1 MVKLISMKIVNL
13 EKNFFKIFLFIFFF
27 TGSYYS
33 LQTGISIDEWQEQR
47 NWEYNVALFKH
58 IISGKNLDP
67 EFINYPDK
75 YYGVGFQIVSQPI
88 QFLLSEIIL
97 KLQNINFFGA
107 HLIAKHF
114 VVFLTFFLSG
124 IFVYL
129 IFKKIIKNSY
139 FCITAAIL
147 YFLYPYLLGH
157 GLFNPKDIPF
167 LCFWIICTYI
177 SLNIFTDLLDNK
189 DLKYSKVLI
198 IAFLSSFLIS
208 IRISGTLI
216 FIQYLFTF
224 IVFLKL
230 SEIKLNSF
238 VKSTYKKILF
248 FILLTFLFVYLLH
261 PVYWLNP
268 LLFFDAIN
276 YMGKHFN
283 DVCTLT
289 LGKCM
294 FSKNLDPTYIPIW
307 FLVKLPVIILI
318 GLILLPLTEKKIFNN
333 KNSNIIF
340 ATLLFSSFF
349 IPIILTVFN
358 VHLYDELRQILFL
371 VPLIFIVGTISLYIF
386 SKKIFYIL
394 SFLSI
399 LFFLIENIKIYPHQY
414 VWFNTPSRV
423 LNLSK
428 NFELDY
434 WGLSGRELSENIS
447 IINEQVARKPCVLAS
462 PPWIIKP
469 FLDEK
474 LYSCFGIYQDIE
486 SGFPRPF
493 LAVQNVRNLKK
504 GKSYKCDTIYE
515 SKFNFLFTK
524 EDIVTGRLIKCI

>member
-1 MVKLISMKIVNL
+1 MKIKNL
-13 EKNFFKIFLFIFFF
+13 EKNFFIVFLFIFFF
-27 TGSYYS
+27 TGAYYS

-58 IISGKNLDP
+58 IIFGNELEP
-67 EFINYPDK
+67 IFVNYADK
-75 YYGVGFQIVSQPI
+75 YYGVGFQILSQPI
-88 QFLLSEIIL
+88 QFFLSEIIF
-97 KLQNINFFGA
+97 KLQNINVFGA

-114 VVFLTFFLSG
+114 VVFSTFFLSG

-129 IFKKIIKNSY
+129 IFFKIINNSY
-139 FCITAAIL
+139 FCITATIL
-147 YFLYPYLLGH
+147 YLLYPYLFGH

-177 SLNIFTDLLDNK
+177 SINIFIDLLDNK
-189 DLKYSKVLI
+189 DLKYTKVLT
-198 IAFLSSFLIS
+198 IAFLSAFLIS
-208 IRISGTLI
+208 IRITGVLI

-230 SEIKLNSF
+230 NEINLSSF
-238 VKSTYKKILF
+238 IIKTYKKILSF
-248 FILLTFLFVYLLH
+248 LLLTFLFIYMLH

-268 LLFFDAIN
+268 LLFIDAIN

-289 LGKCM
+289 FGKCM
-294 FSKNLDPTYIPIW
+294 FSKNLDSTYIPLW
-307 FLVKLPVIILI
+307 LMVKLPAIILI

-333 KNSNIIF
+333 KSCSLVF

-349 IPIILTVFN
+349 IPIILIVSN

-371 VPLIFIVGTISLYIF
+371 VPLIFIIGASSLYIF
-386 SKKIFYIL
+386 SKKVFYFL
-394 SFLSI
+394 SFVSI
-399 LFFLIENIKIYPHQY
+399 LLFLIENIKIYPHQY
-414 VWFNTPSRV
+414 VWFNTPSRA

-434 WGLSGRELSENIS
+434 WGLSGRELAENIS
-447 IINEQVARKPCVLAS
+447 IINNQTTQKPCVLAS

-474 LYSCFGIYQDIE
+474 LYSCFGIYQEIE

>member
-1 MVKLISMKIVNL
+1 MKIINL
-13 EKNFFKIFLFIFFF
+13 EKKIFIIFLFIFFF
-27 TGSYYS
+27 TGAYYS

-58 IISGKNLDP
+58 IIFGNEL
-67 EFINYPDK
+67 ELAFANYADK
-75 YYGVGFQIVSQPI
+75 YYGVGFQLLSQPI
-88 QFLLSEIIL
+88 QFFLSEIII
-97 KLQNINFFGA
+97 KLQNISVFGA

-129 IFKKIIKNSY
+129 IFSQIVKNSI
-139 FCITAAIL
+139 FCITATIL
-147 YFLYPYLLGH
+147 YLLYPYLFGH
-157 GLFNPKDIPF
+157 ALFNPKDIPF
-167 LCFWIICTYI
+167 LCFWIISTYLSI
-177 SLNIFTDLLDNK
+177 SIFIDLFDHK
-189 DLKYSKVLI
+189 DLKYLKVLT
-198 IAFLSSFLIS
+198 IAFLSAYLIS
-208 IRISGTLI
+208 IRITGILI

-230 SEIKLNSF
+230 GKISLSLFIKNL
-238 VKSTYKKILF
+238 YKKILF
-248 FILLTFLFVYLLH
+248 FILLTFLFIYILH

-268 LLFFDAIN
+268 LLFIDAIN

-294 FSKNLDPTYIPIW
+294 FSNNLDPTYIPLW
-307 FLVKLPVIILI
+307 LMVKLPVIILI
-318 GLILLPLTEKKIFNN
+318 GLILLPFTEKKIFNN
-333 KNSNIIF
+333 KNSSIVF

-358 VHLYDELRQILFL
+358 AHLYDELRQILFL
-371 VPLIFIVGTISLYIF
+371 VPLIFIIGVSSLYVF

-394 SFLSI
+394 SFISI
-399 LFFLIENIKIYPHQY
+399 LFFLIENIKIYPYQY

-434 WGLSGRELSENIS
+434 WGLSGRELAKNIS
-447 IINEQVARKPCVLAS
+447 SINEQFAQKPCVLAS
-462 PPWIIKP
+462 PTWTIKP

-486 SGFPRPF
+486 SGFQRPF

-504 GKSYKCDTIYE
+504 GKSFKCNAIYE
-515 SKFNFLFTK
+515 SKFNLLFTK
-524 EDIVTGRLIKCI
+524 EDIITGRLIKCI